1 MKILVVTSMFPN
13 CEQPTLGVFVRERM
27 FRVARQC
34 ELKVVAPV
42 PWFPFMGI
50 LKPGYRPLVPFREVQ
65 DGVEVLHPRFFNVPG
80 IFKCLD
86 GFFFFLSALAT
97 VARVRRQFRFDVI
110 DAHFAYPDGMGAVLL
125 GKVFGV
131 PVTITLRGTIRKLS
145 RYLLRRVQI
154 RYALGSAARVF
165 TVCQDLKRAATDLG
179 ISPDHVEVVP
189 NGVDLAK
196 FRRVDQGSARS
207 ELGLPVGC
215 PIIISV
221 GGLVERK
228 GFHRV
233 IEVLPALRRQFPG
246 LTYVVV
252 GGPSVEGNYEPE
264 LRRMVDELELRD
276 AVVFA
281 GPQPHDRLH
290 LWLSAADL
298 FCLAT
303 SNEGWANVFLEA
315 MACGLPVVTTRVGG
329 NEEVVPSEEYGLLVG
344 FGSSGELHDALA
356 RALQRDWDRDGI
368 IAYARENTWDRRVV
382 QLMRAFGE
390 VGGHGMD
397 NG

>member
-1 MKILVVTSMFPN
+1 MKILVVTSVFPN

-42 PWFPFMGI
+42 PWFPFIGF

-65 DGVEVLHPRFFNVPG
+65 DGIEVLHPRFFNVPG

-97 VARVRRQFRFDVI
+97 VARVRRDFRFDVI
-110 DAHFAYPDGMGAVLL
+110 DAHFAYPDGLGAVLL

-145 RYLLRRVQI
+145 RFFLRRVQI

-165 TVCQDLKRAATDLG
+165 TVCEDLKRAATDLG
-179 ISPDHVEVVP
+179 ILPDHVEVVP

-196 FRRVDQGSARS
+196 FRRVDQESARR
-207 ELGLPVGC
+207 ELGLPAGC

-246 LTYVVV
+246 LMYVVV

-264 LRRMVDELELRD
+264 LRRMVDELELHD

-281 GPQPHDRLH
+281 GPQQHDRLH

-329 NEEVVPSEEYGLLVG
+329 NEEVVPSEEYGFLVG

-356 RALQRDWDRDGI
+356 RALKRDWDRDGI

-382 QLMRAFGE
+382 QLMKAFGE
-390 VGGHGMD
+390 VGVHGMD